1 MSTLLE
7 RMVKRARAPLPG
19 IEPLLR
25 PRYAHSGALAGRS
38 HRDTI
43 MEASE
48 LPSTK
53 PEPAGRFSDQSPHIP
68 PAASGAR
75 DEIAGPGAPR
85 SGERVS
91 EPDLPQI
98 GERHSPEFRPRQSEG
113 SPSLAQI
120 HRPASASDSAP
131 QIAPALPDLNS
142 RSASPPTKTAPGLSP
157 ELIAGQVVATRR
169 IETAHPPFS
178 PPSTKLSSWQQ
189 PAPEQEAA
197 AEKSAGVTISIGHI
211 EIRAAQVIEHPRKP
225 PFRPRVSLS
234 EFLSQRNGE
243 RS

>member
-25 PRYAHSGALAGRS
+25 PRYAYSGALAGRS

-48 LPSTK
+48 LPSIK
-53 PEPAGRFSDQSPHIP
+53 PGPAGRFPDQSPNMP
-68 PAASGAR
+68 TAASGDR
-75 DEIAGPGAPR
+75 DEIDGPGAPR
-85 SGERVS
+85 SRKRVS
-91 EPDLPQI
+91 EPELPHTS
-98 GERHSPEFRPRQSEG
+98 ERHSPEFRPRPSEG
-113 SPSLAQI
+113 SSSLAQI
-120 HRPASASDSAP
+120 HRPARASDSAP

-142 RSASPPTKTAPGLSP
+142 GSASPPAKTAPGRSP
-157 ELIAGQVVATRR
+157 QLIAEQVVATRR

-178 PPSTKLSSWQQ
+178 PPSTKLSRQQ

-197 AEKSAGVTISIGHI
+197 AEESAGVTISIGHI
-211 EIRAAQVIEHPRKP
+211 EIRAAQVVEHPRKP